1 MTKINKRCIY
11 DNIYRYFVLLSFL
24 ILSLY
29 SYASDFEV
37 DGIAYNILTESINE
51 VEVTLN
57 NNNKMS
63 GDGREQELTISA
75 NCKWTVSSDVN
86 WLSVNSSSGDGNG
99 SVTITASLNS
109 TGVDRTGTITVR
121 NVKQTLE
128 KKVRVSQGTPTGAIV
143 PTIEDNLFPE

>member
-1 MTKINKRCIY
+1 MKKVFLYMAMVMAFAACSGDSVGDIDSIIVSN
-11 DNIYRYFVLLSFL
+11 DFLSVP
-24 ILSLY
+24 S
-29 SYASDFEV
+29 
-37 DGIAYNILTESINE
+37 TSIQ
-51 VEVTLN
+51 L
-57 NNNKMS
+57 S

-128 KKVRVSQGTPTGAIV
+128 KKVRVTQVTPTGAIV
-143 PTIEDNLFPE
+143 PTIEDNLFSE

>member
-1 MTKINKRCIY
+1 MAFAACSSDSIGDIDSSIVSNDY
-11 DNIYRYFVLLSFL
+11 LSVP
-24 ILSLY
+24 S
-29 SYASDFEV
+29 
-37 DGIAYNILTESINE
+37 TSIQ
-51 VEVTLN
+51 L
-57 NNNKMS
+57 S

>member
-1 MTKINKRCIY
+1 MKKVFLYMAMVMAFAACSGDSVGDIDSIIVSNDY
-11 DNIYRYFVLLSFL
+11 LSVP
-24 ILSLY
+24 S
-29 SYASDFEV
+29 
-37 DGIAYNILTESINE
+37 TSIQ
-51 VEVTLN
+51 L
-57 NNNKMS
+57 S

-109 TGVDRTGTITVR
+109 TGADRTGTITVR

-128 KKVRVSQGTPTGAIV
+128 KKVRVTQVTPTGAIV